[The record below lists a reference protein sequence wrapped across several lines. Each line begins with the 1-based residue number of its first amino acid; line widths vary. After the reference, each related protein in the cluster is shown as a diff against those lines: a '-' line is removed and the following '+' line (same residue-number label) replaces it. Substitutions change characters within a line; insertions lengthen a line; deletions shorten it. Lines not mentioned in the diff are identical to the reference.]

1 MITAVQK
8 NRLATSN
15 LSIIMSNI
23 SNVSKPNAALVK
35 LIEAIGILLRVPQ
48 SFAKS
53 VYKAPTPSNYDG
65 TMELLLKNF
74 SYCIEKLGSLKSD
87 GVPNNVAS
95 ELYAKTLEPG
105 FDYESAVAVGGLEAR
120 DLFNCIIGILD
131 VLHED
136 KFRIPIKKTNIM
148 VLADGSRP
156 TYVAL
161 DTATHLNHHG
171 TMIVGALLVAGSKK
185 MNGAVIQA
193 HLPVDLERRCRDQY
207 KINPLSFQI
216 EVIRPYS
223 SKEIVGHVE
232 ELMAEN
238 MCNTLV
244 LGIDA
249 NFTGTE
255 NLSMTAQWAAWKEG
269 YNTVLVKSTSK
280 IRPFAVVSMS
290 RKIMICVKDI
300 DAVDSLFQTCLD
312 FIKPGDEVL
321 MCSVVDN
328 GDPIGDT
335 RMTRFGMGTRSRWVA
350 GAVEDPMEPNRVGWN
365 DEYVEKLEQR
375 MNELLE
381 ISQMPGKERYLL
393 LKETALK

>member
-1 MITAVQK
+1 
-8 NRLATSN
+8 
-15 LSIIMSNI
+15 MSNI
-23 SNVSKPNAALVK
+23 STVSKPNVALVK
-35 LIEAIGILLRVPQ
+35 LIEAVGILLQVPQ
-48 SFAKS
+48 TFAKS
-53 VYKAPTPSNYDG
+53 IYKAPTPSNYDG

-74 SYCIEKLGSLKSD
+74 GGCVEKLGSLKSD
-87 GVPNNVAS
+87 GVPNHVAS
-95 ELYAKTLEPG
+95 ALFAKTLEPG
-105 FDYESAVAVGGLEAR
+105 FDYESAVNVGGLEAR
-120 DLFNCIIGILD
+120 DLFNCIVNILD

-136 KFRIPIKKTNIM
+136 EFRIPIKKTNIM

-171 TMIVGALLVAGSKK
+171 TIIVGALLVAGSKK

-207 KINPLSFQI
+207 KISPLSYQI

-223 SKEIVGHVE
+223 SPEIMGYVE
-232 ELMAEN
+232 EIMTEN
-238 MCNTLV
+238 TCNILV

-269 YNTVLVKSTSK
+269 YTAVLVKSTSK
-280 IRPFAVVSMS
+280 IRPFSSVSMT
-290 RKIMICVKDI
+290 RKVMICVKDI
-300 DAVDSLFQTCLD
+300 DSVDNLYKTCLD
-312 FIKPGDEVL
+312 FLKPGDEVL
-321 MCSVVDN
+321 MCTVVDN

-335 RMTRFGMGTRSRWVA
+335 RSTRFGLGVRSRWVA
-350 GAVEDPMEPNRVGWN
+350 GAVEDPLEPNRVGWN
-365 DEYVEKLEQR
+365 DEHVAKLENR

-381 ISQMPGKERYLL
+381 ISQIPGE
-393 LKETALK
+393 